1 MNLFLAKE
9 GEIMKK
15 LNQDKIDNTYQSY
28 IRSIN
33 RYPVLSF
40 SEEQELARK
49 VENGNKGTKEKL
61 IKSNLKLVIKIAM
74 YYHRPKYDL
83 MDLIQEGNIGL
94 MIAVDKFDYRKR
106 LRFSTYSSWWIKH
119 YIVRNILHREYH
131 INIPFKKA
139 SLLPKLENSIYNLQ
153 GKLNRLPNIK
163 ELERELHINANK
175 IKDMMVYIIPMLS
188 LDKNIGTNSNLNLID
203 TLSSKEYQPEDI
215 VFNRYLAEY
224 ELKILNSLV
233 KREGEILKYR
243 YGFYNGINLTLR
255 EVAKIFNITSEGA
268 RLIELR
274 ALKKIRANY
283 RDLKDFLVY

>member
-1 MNLFLAKE
+1 
-9 GEIMKK
+9 MKK
-15 LNQDKIDNTYQSY
+15 VNQDKIDNTYLSY
-28 IRSIN
+28 IQNIN

-40 SEEQELARK
+40 KEEQELAEKAKSNDKEAR
-49 VENGNKGTKEKL
+49 EKL
-61 IKSNLKLVIKIAM
+61 IKSNLKLVVKIAM
-74 YYHRPKYDL
+74 YYHSPKYNL

-139 SLLPKLENSIYNLQ
+139 FLLPKLENSIYNLHN
-153 GKLNRLPNIK
+153 KLNRLPNIK
-163 ELERELHINANK
+163 ELECELHVNANK
-175 IKDMMVYIIPMLS
+175 IKDMMIYIIPMLS
-188 LDKNIGTNSNLNLID
+188 LDKSIGTNSNLNLID
-203 TLSSKEYQPEDI
+203 AISSKEYQPEDI

-255 EVAKIFNITSEGA
+255 EVAKIFNITSEGV
-268 RLIELR
+268 RLTELR
-274 ALKKIRANY
+274 ALKRIRANY
-283 RDLKDFLVY
+283 KDLKDFLIN